1 MNEVEYDELLKKRI
15 GEALR
20 SQRNEEK
27 LNLATLEQW
36 VEEDRQR
43 RKLKNRL
50 KRMFGFLKR

>member
-15 GEALR
+15 GAALR
-20 SQRNEEK
+20 NQRNEEK
-27 LNLATLEQW
+27 LDLATLEQW

-43 RKLKNRL
+43 RNLKNRL

>member
-20 SQRNEEK
+20 NQRNEEK
-27 LNLATLEQW
+27 LDLATLEQW

>member
-20 SQRNEEK
+20 NQRNEEK
-27 LNLATLEQW
+27 LDLATLEQW

-50 KRMFGFLKR
+50 KRMLGFLKR

>member
-20 SQRNEEK
+20 NQRNEEK